1 MAIDMGAKGILFVAH
16 IGKFVKVAGGIMNT
30 HSHSADSRMEILA
43 AAAVRAGAELGD
55 VRRILSSSTTDEA
68 LDILAEVGLLEKAM
82 KLLLEKIQFYLN
94 HRSYEQITLGAV
106 LFSNVHGYLG
116 MTKDAEFL
124 IKKIRED
131 K

>member
-1 MAIDMGAKGILFVAH
+1 MAH

-43 AAAVRAGAELGD
+43 AAAVRAGAAGD

-68 LDILAEVGLLEKAM
+68 LDILAEVGFLEKAM